1 MFRKARTLSRD
12 GCFRWL
18 KFRYWKKGN
27 KKRATCFETL
37 LQNVRK
43 SDVAR
48 FTTLI
53 KPILQQIRGSI
64 NPAPSLYHAYFQA
77 RIKNSAE
84 FLRDSYVA
92 VLQFKW
98 ITKFNGK
105 GHAQLLHP
113 SHSRMQNFS
122 LHRWFQF
129 SEFSR
134 KKGQAEFLHP
144 SF

>member
-43 SDVAR
+43 
-48 FTTLI
+48 
-53 KPILQQIRGSI
+53 ILQQMRGSI

-84 FLRDSYVA
+84 FLRDSYVV
-92 VLQFKW
+92 VLQFK
-98 ITKFNGK
+98 
-105 GHAQLLHP
+105 
-113 SHSRMQNFS
+113 
-122 LHRWFQF
+122 
-129 SEFSR
+129 
-134 KKGQAEFLHP
+134 
-144 SF
+144 